1 MALGQRKEK
10 KIEAATIKNYY
21 KVVKAFCL
29 LHRINLERPRI
40 KRYIGKVKKI
50 ANDRA
55 PSLDEMKTWMEYDD
69 RRIKLVILVMSSCG
83 MRVGA
88 WSYLQWKHVKPIAR
102 DGQII
107 AAKLTVYAGEGEEE
121 YITFITPEAYES
133 LDKWMKLREQHGE
146 KINQD
151 SYLMRDTWAW
161 DYGIGAANP
170 QNKTVTVHAVK
181 KLLNKSL
188 WEQGIRTKPQT
199 SNGANRYEF
208 KTTHG
213 LRKWFKTRAEQAG
226 MKLINVE
233 LLMGH
238 SVG

>member
-1 MALGQRKEK
+1 
-10 KIEAATIKNYY
+10 
-21 KVVKAFCL
+21 
-29 LHRINLERPRI
+29 
-40 KRYIGKVKKI
+40 
-50 ANDRA
+50 
-55 PSLDEMKTWMEYDD
+55 
-69 RRIKLVILVMSSCG
+69 
-83 MRVGA
+83 
-88 WSYLQWKHVKPIAR
+88 
-102 DGQII
+102 
-107 AAKLTVYAGEGEEE
+107 
-121 YITFITPEAYES
+121 
-133 LDKWMKLREQHGE
+133 MKLREQHGE

-226 MKLINVE
+226 MKPINVE